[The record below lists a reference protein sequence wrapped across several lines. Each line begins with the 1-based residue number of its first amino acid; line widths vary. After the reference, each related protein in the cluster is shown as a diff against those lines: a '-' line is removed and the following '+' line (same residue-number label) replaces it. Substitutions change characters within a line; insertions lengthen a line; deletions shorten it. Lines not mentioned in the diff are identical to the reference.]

1 MTQRLVPF
9 EGVHNFRDLGG
20 YETDD
25 GRHTRWGR
33 LYRSDAMHD
42 LTSEDLEVF
51 RALGIAA
58 IVDLRSP
65 AEIERTGRGLIGDE
79 PHRFVSAPVL
89 SNYATNESRGV
100 IDESYLT
107 RRYLQYLDVG
117 APAFVSV
124 FEEMAKEENYPLV
137 FNCFLGKDRT
147 GVVAALVL
155 SCLGVQRDPRH
166 RGLRH
171 FGRSHGPHRG
181 ETARDPKERGE
192 IEGDDPIL
200 LSARADTMANFL
212 SAMDER
218 YGGAVSWAEG
228 AGVAPESIARV
239 RDLLLDED

>member
-1 MTQRLVPF
+1 MTQRVVPF

-33 LYRSDAMHD
+33 IYRSDAMHD

-65 AEIERTGRGLIGDE
+65 AEIERTGRGLIEGE

-155 SCLGVQRDPRH
+155 SCLGVQRTRVIEDYAVSDDRMVH
-166 RGLRH
+166 IVAKLR
-171 FGRSHGPHRG
+171 S
-181 ETARDPKERGE
+181 DPKERRE

-218 YGGAVSWAEG
+218 YGGAVSWAES
-228 AGVAPESIARV
+228 AGVAPESIARL

>member
-1 MTQRLVPF
+1 LVPF

-20 YETDD
+20 YGTGN
-25 GRHTRWGR
+25 GRRTRWGQ

-42 LTSEDLEVF
+42 LTSSDLEVF
-51 RALGIAA
+51 RTLGIAA

-65 AEIERTGRGLIGDE
+65 AEVQRTGRGLIESE

-89 SNYATNESRGV
+89 SNYTTSESRAAV
-100 IDESYLT
+100 DESYLT

-155 SCLGVQRDPRH
+155 SCLEVERSQVIEDYAISDERMVHIVAKLLRDPE
-166 RGLRH
+166 L
-171 FGRSHGPHRG
+171 
-181 ETARDPKERGE
+181 RGE

-200 LSARADTMANFL
+200 LSARTDTMANFL
-212 SAMDER
+212 SALDER
-218 YGGAVSWAEG
+218 YGGAALWAESV
-228 AGVAPESIARV
+228 GVTPATIARV

>member
-1 MTQRLVPF
+1 MPF

-42 LTSEDLEVF
+42 LTDDDLEVF
-51 RALGIAA
+51 RTLGVAA

-65 AEIERTGRGLIGDE
+65 AEIERTGRGLIANE

-89 SNYATNESRGV
+89 SNYATSEPRAGL
-100 IDESYLT
+100 DEDYLT
-107 RRYLQYLDVG
+107 RRYLQYLEVG
-117 APAFVSV
+117 AAAFVSV
-124 FEEMAKEENYPLV
+124 FEEMTKEENYPLV

-155 SCLGVQRDPRH
+155 SCLGVRRARVIEDYAFSEERVVHIVAKLLRDPN
-166 RGLRH
+166 LRD
-171 FGRSHGPHRG
+171 
-181 ETARDPKERGE
+181 EV
-192 IEGDDPIL
+192 EGDDPIL
-200 LSARADTMANFL
+200 LGARAETMANFL
-212 SAMDER
+212 SAMDAR
-218 YGGAVSWAEG
+218 FGGALPWA
-228 AGVAPESIARV
+228 ASVGVAPQSIARV

>member
-25 GRHTRWGR
+25 GRHTRWAR

-124 FEEMAKEENYPLV
+124 FEEMTKEENYPLV

-155 SCLGVQRDPRH
+155 SCLGVQR
-166 RGLRH
+166 
-171 FGRSHGPHRG
+171 
-181 ETARDPKERGE
+181 ERV
-192 IEGDDPIL
+192 IEDYAISDDRMVHIVAKHP
-200 LSARADTMANFL
+200 AP
-212 SAMDER
+212 
-218 YGGAVSWAEG
+218 AEG
-228 AGVAPESIARV
+228 TRRDRGRRPDPAQRARRHHGELPV
-239 RDLLLDED
+239 GDRRALRGSGLVGRGRWSGA